1 MRREKNYKTAKLIE
15 ALEYIDVR
23 FIEEAAEKIKV
34 RPTGQII
41 YGKPSR
47 SKALRQILALAACVL
62 LLSAAIPAITYLAN
76 HLPDIVAFFI
86 GDGTTDT
93 DPELT
98 HPETP
103 PVETTVPAPETT
115 EETTEIYHETT
126 EEPWP
131 STTAPREETTS
142 PTEAVYDG
150 SQGLEYWV
158 IGTGYRVRLVGL
170 GTCTDTDIIVA
181 STYNGTPVTE
191 ISAGAFAGGE
201 KIESITLSDSITT
214 ISAGAFAGCTNLKK
228 LIIGAGVRN
237 FNPSVLKDCPS
248 LESIEISP
256 ENTMYSAVNGCI
268 INKNTKT
275 LVSALASAQIPSD
288 GSVETIAAGAIAN
301 LQSLISLVIPEGVKT
316 IKAGAIAN
324 CPELETVALPASLET
339 FEEGALVGCP
349 KLSSLSAA
357 DDGNY
362 VVKGNCLVSIPLK
375 RLILG
380 FSTSVIPDDLG
391 IVYIGRSAFE
401 GSGIKSIDIPDSVT
415 TIEESAF
422 RGCTALR
429 SVRFSAK
436 LSTIGEYAFSGCTA
450 LAQVEFPQQLRTIGK
465 YAFSGCTALTSL
477 EIGRYTRTIH
487 EAAFKDCTAIKSLVI
502 NLTSGSEKSF
512 GKSVFE
518 GCTALESAE
527 IAGDGL
533 ISYSDAIFKNCTS
546 LKSFKHIETYYYVPV
561 EMFYGCTSLEEV
573 EFADNLSEIRANAF
587 YGCTALKSVTVGE
600 SLQKIQ
606 ENAFYGCRSLGEFVY
621 LGNSTDWQ
629 GITKAANWRDG
640 ALFTIVKCSDKEI
653 GVNDPLNHNGA
664 PGLVHVMNADG
675 NSATLTDLGKWWY
688 SNGSRFADTYNGV
701 PVTHIAPDVFKGK
714 TNVVQKIVLPQ
725 SLAEICAEQFIYCNR
740 LTSVTIPATVSEI
753 GADAFRGCIYLE
765 TVTFKGTRDQWKQIK
780 LGENWNIGCNFT
792 TVTCSDGTL
801 TVDVPAEVNDGTP
814 GLLYII
820 SDDGYAYLRGIDQNC
835 TETEIKIATEYKGYK
850 VTGIGDYSLR
860 EKAQIKSVVI
870 PEGITYIGKGA
881 FYCCTS
887 LERVELPKSLRSI
900 GSRAFSSCPALKS
913 IDIPEGV
920 TSIVG
925 DAFYNTS
932 IKKLYIP
939 KTVIDMSWI
948 ECETLVTLEIH
959 PDNPR
964 YRFVGN
970 CYIDKETKT
979 LIQVFGQPTFPN
991 DGSIEIIGEGAIWD
1005 RDDVTELVFPEGVK
1019 ILYYNSFGRL
1029 DNLKKLHIPSTVVEI
1044 DYPIESYFG
1053 LKNLEKITV
1062 AAGNE
1067 HYYAKD
1073 NCLIKKGTGLLMI
1086 VNKYGKIPNDGSIKI
1101 IDEGAFAGFANLKS
1115 IVIPEGVVSIG
1126 EGAFGGCSSLES
1138 VSFPESLES
1147 IGSRAFNG
1155 CTSLKKIDIG
1165 DNIKSFGTEVFFG
1178 CTALEEIRLPK
1189 EVEDWGWGIFD
1200 SCTSL
1205 KRIVVPYGVND
1216 FDINRCTSLT
1226 EVVLPETVT
1235 HASFNGC
1242 TSLRTVI
1249 LPESMR
1255 SMYDIFFGCT
1265 ALEEIVLPAGL
1276 TVIYSEAFYDC
1287 TSLKKITI
1295 EGDITEIG
1303 ASAFRNC
1310 ISLETITLPASV
1322 TSIKSE
1328 AFKGCTSLREIV
1340 FEGSMAQWKKISKG
1354 SNWDTDTALA
1364 VIKCADGN
1372 ITADAPPEDYSDMSK
1387 IPEALRDVLL
1397 GKATFRYAGKGVDIL
1412 LEDIET
1418 SWEKGI
1424 LKEKDNIAYA
1434 VLDMDGDGK
1443 LEVVVST
1450 YFTNTYY
1457 ESNSGDKIILR
1468 EEGGVVYGYHFGG
1481 STLHNGDYMENIK
1494 ADGSFI
1500 WCIDRPMNYDC
1511 YATISF
1517 SGENYTIVT
1526 HCKYHISGV
1535 DAEYDIAGKKV
1546 TREEFFEY
1554 TKRFDNDH
1562 VIWYDLDRFPLE
1574 TSMQN

>member
-1 MRREKNYKTAKLIE
+1 MK
-15 ALEYIDVR
+15 
-23 FIEEAAEKIKV
+23 KINITLV
-34 RPTGQII
+34 M
-41 YGKPSR
+41 
-47 SKALRQILALAACVL
+47 LLALVL
-62 LLSAAIPAITYLAN
+62 VFTGCRGEGGE
-76 HLPDIVAFFI
+76 D
-86 GDGTTDT
+86 TTAPPT
-93 DPELT
+93 VTESPT
-98 HPETP
+98 VTTSPETTAE
-103 PVETTVPAPETT
+103 ETTSAPETT
-115 EETTEIYHETT
+115 AEETTAEETT
-126 EEPWP
+126 AEE
-131 STTAPREETTS
+131 TTAPVED
-142 PTEAVYDG
+142 VYDG
-150 SQGLEYWV
+150 SRGLEYWV
-158 IGTGYRVRLVGL
+158 IGTGYEARLVAL
-170 GTCTDTDIIVA
+170 GTCTDTDVVVA
-181 STYNGTPVTE
+181 STYNGAPVTE

-201 KIESITLSDSITT
+201 KIESITLPDSITT
-214 ISAGAFAGCTNLKK
+214 ISAGAFEGCTNLKK
-228 LIIGAGVRN
+228 LVIGAGVSN

-256 ENTMYSAVNGCI
+256 ENANYSAVNGCI

-275 LVSALASAQIPSD
+275 LVSTTASAQIPSD

-301 LQSLISLVIPEGVKT
+301 LQNLTSLVIPEGVKT
-316 IKAGAIAN
+316 IKAGAIAY

-339 FEEGALVGCP
+339 FEEGALLGCP

-375 RLILG
+375 RLVLG

-401 GSGIKSIDIPDSVT
+401 GLGITSISIPDSVT

-422 RGCTALR
+422 RNCTALKN
-429 SVRFSAK
+429 VRFSTK
-436 LSTIGEYAFSGCTA
+436 LS
-450 LAQVEFPQQLRTIGK
+450 TIGK
-465 YAFSGCTALTSL
+465 YAFSGCTALEKLEFPQQLRTIESNAFSGCSALTSL

-487 EAAFKDCTAIKSLVI
+487 EAAFKDCTSIKTLVI
-502 NLTSGSEKSF
+502 NIVPGSEKSF

-533 ISYSDAIFKNCTS
+533 ISYSNAIFKNCTS
-546 LKSFKHIETYYYVPV
+546 LKSFKHIETYYYVPS

-573 EFADNLSEIRANAF
+573 EFADNLSEIRENAF
-587 YGCTALKSVTVGE
+587 YGCTSLGSVTVGE

-606 ENAFYGCRSLGEFVY
+606 DNAFYGCRSLGEFVY
-621 LGNSTDWQ
+621 LGVSGDWQ
-629 GITKAANWRDG
+629 GITKSANWRDG
-640 ALFTIVKCSDKEI
+640 ALFTDVKCSDKTI

-675 NSATLTDLGKWWY
+675 NSATLTDLGKWWF
-688 SNGSRFADTYNGV
+688 SNGAKLADTYNGV

-714 TNVVQKIVLPQ
+714 VNVVQKITLPQ
-725 SLAEICAEQFIYCNR
+725 SLVEICEGQFIYCNR
-740 LTSVTIPATVSEI
+740 LSSVTIPATVKEI
-753 GADAFRGCIYLE
+753 GADAFRGCLELE

-801 TVDVPAEVNDGTP
+801 TVDLPAEANDGTP
-814 GLLYII
+814 GLYYSI
-820 SDDGYAYLRGIDQNC
+820 SNDGYAYLRAMDQNC
-835 TETEIKIATEYKGYK
+835 TETEIRIATEYRGYK
-850 VTGIGDYSLR
+850 VTRIYERALQYNT
-860 EKAQIKSVVI
+860 QIKSVII
-870 PEGITYIGKGA
+870 PEGITSIGDYA
-881 FYCCTS
+881 FYGCSS
-887 LERVELPKSLRSI
+887 LKSVKLPKSLLSI
-900 GSRAFSSCPALKS
+900 GDYAFGYCPALKS
-913 IDIPEGV
+913 IDLPENLTTLRGN
-920 TSIVG
+920 
-925 DAFYNTS
+925 AFYGTP

-939 KTVIDMSWI
+939 KNVTDLGWI
-948 ECETLVTLEIH
+948 SCETLVTLEIH

-964 YRFVGN
+964 YRCVGN
-970 CYIDKETKT
+970 CFIDMETKT
-979 LIQVFGQPTFPN
+979 LLQVFGKPTFPT
-991 DGSIEIIGEGAIWD
+991 DGSIETFGEGVLWGNEEI
-1005 RDDVTELVFPEGVK
+1005 TELIIPEGVTHLWNNA
-1019 ILYYNSFGRL
+1019 IGNNP
-1029 DNLKKLHIPSTVVEI
+1029 NLKKLHIPSTLVEI
-1044 DYPIESYFG
+1044 YSPIESYFD
-1053 LKNLEKITV
+1053 LRNLEKITV

-1067 HYYAKD
+1067 RYYAKD
-1073 NCLIKKGTGLLMI
+1073 NCLIEKDTGLLMM
-1086 VNKYGKIPNDGSIKI
+1086 VNKYGKIPTDGSIKSI
-1101 IDEGAFAGFANLKS
+1101 GEGAFAAFKDLKS
-1115 IVIPEGVVSIG
+1115 IVIPEGVVSIE
-1126 EGAFGGCSSLES
+1126 EGAFSGCSSLES

-1147 IGSRAFNG
+1147 IGSRAFGG
-1155 CTSLKKIDIG
+1155 CTSLKRIDIG
-1165 DNIKSFGTEVFFG
+1165 DNVKHFGTEVFVG
-1178 CTALEEIRLPK
+1178 CTALEEVNLPK
-1189 EVEDWGWGIFD
+1189 EVEYWAWGIFD

-1205 KRIVVPYGVND
+1205 KRIVVPYGVKT
-1216 FDINRCTSLT
+1216 FDIRRCTSLT

-1235 HASFNGC
+1235 FADFAEC
-1242 TSLRTVI
+1242 TALRTVI
-1249 LPESMR
+1249 LPQSMT
-1255 SMYDIFFGCT
+1255 SMYDMFFGCT
-1265 ALEEIVLPAGL
+1265 GLEEIVLPAGL

-1303 ASAFRNC
+1303 AEAFRNC

-1328 AFKGCTSLREIV
+1328 AFRGCTSLREIV
-1340 FEGSMAQWKKISKG
+1340 FEGSKAEWEKISKG
-1354 SNWDTDTALA
+1354 ANWDTDTALS
-1364 VIKCADGN
+1364 VIRCSDGN
-1372 ITADAPPEDYSDMSK
+1372 ITADAPPEDYSDMAK

-1397 GKATFRYAGKGVDIL
+1397 GKATFRYAGKGIDIL

-1424 LKEKDNIAYA
+1424 LKEKDNVAYA

-1468 EEGGVVYGYHFGG
+1468 EENGVVYGYHFGG
-1481 STLHNGDYMENIK
+1481 STLHDGDYMEDIK

-1500 WCIDRPMNYDC
+1500 WCIDTPMFYDC

-1517 SGENYTIVT
+1517 SGESYTIVT

-1562 VIWYDLDRFPLE
+1562 VIWYHLDRYPLE
-1574 TSMQN
+1574 NSTKN